1 MPPKTKKQ
9 KTGSGKSASAA
20 PAQLQF
26 IWLLKY
32 ECCGN
37 GNGNPDDNNSRL
49 YSTKEKAIAAFPK
62 VMAVNSPWGEDWKNG
77 LEGFGKEDDDDD
89 YLGFE
94 CFADSV
100 RASNGGGVLLTNENH
115 NCGNE
120 TITIS
125 VERMQVD
132 PPDPPA
138 QQETTHDYHSEIF
151 Y

>member
-9 KTGSGKSASAA
+9 KIGRGQTASAA
-20 PAQLQF
+20 PAQPQQF

-32 ECCGN
+32 ECSGH
-37 GNGNPDDNNSRL
+37 GEPDDIIPRL
-49 YSTKEKAIAAFPK
+49 YSTKQKAIAAFPK
-62 VMAVNSPWGEDWKNG
+62 VMTANSPWGEDWKSG
-77 LEGFGKEDDDDD
+77 LEGFGNEDDDDN

-115 NCGNE
+115 DGNSE

-132 PPDPPA
+132 LPD
-138 QQETTHDYHSEIF
+138 QQEITHVSYSEIF
-151 Y
+151 H